1 MLQNFNRVE
10 SYIDSPD
17 WKQIK
22 ATINPR
28 NDDDKCFQ
36 YAAMVTLKH
45 EKIGLLEFQELGLL
59 LTNKTGMEYNAH
71 QK

>member
-1 MLQNFNRVE
+1 MYYKCCKINFNCVE

-22 ATINPR
+22 ATIDPR

-45 EKIGLLEFQELGLL
+45 EKIGLYPDRVSRIRPFI
-59 LTNKTGMEYNAH
+59 NK
-71 QK
+71 